1 MLVAKLFFSLPYY
14 EIKPQHIFT
23 SQSNNMGFPDWNN
36 CIYTGK
42 WGPDSF
48 DISIEVPKDS
58 FLLCTTSS
66 FSNAYTLYIN
76 NIWAGGCAGYGR
88 ESFGTYV
95 KTGDVIRLVH
105 SDDNYGIGCISLYGF
120 R

>member
-1 MLVAKLFFSLPYY
+1 
-14 EIKPQHIFT
+14 
-23 SQSNNMGFPDWNN
+23 MGFPDWNN